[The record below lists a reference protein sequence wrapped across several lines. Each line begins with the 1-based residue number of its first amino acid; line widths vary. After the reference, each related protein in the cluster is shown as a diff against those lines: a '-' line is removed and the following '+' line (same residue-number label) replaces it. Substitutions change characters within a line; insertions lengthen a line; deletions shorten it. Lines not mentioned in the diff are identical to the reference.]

1 MGAFEY
7 YPISAGDCNYGAIL
21 PIRSELY
28 QLYVKAR
35 ETVNFDLEQ
44 LFIQYPGPIVGQ
56 PIYLQELYISDA
68 DRNPNFFS
76 RSANLDCVLEP
87 QYARLELAK
96 KFGLDRL
103 AALKENWLGNLHD
116 TGSFEV
122 NSCAYQTNG
131 VIAASQW
138 YAFERREEGENFKLV
153 FVDYG
158 WVDLSAGTREQ
169 LPERIRVLLD
179 RRDADGKMICDKRTY
194 RA

>member
-7 YPISAGDCNYGAIL
+7 YPIPAGDCNYGAIL

-56 PIYLQELYISDA
+56 PIYFQELYISDA
-68 DRNPNFFS
+68 DKNPNYFS
-76 RSANLDCVLEP
+76 RSANLNYVLEP
-87 QYARLELAK
+87 QYERLELAE

-138 YAFERREEGENFKLV
+138 YAFERREEGENFKIV
-153 FVDYG
+153 FINY
-158 WVDLSAGTREQ
+158 
-169 LPERIRVLLD
+169 
-179 RRDADGKMICDKRTY
+179 K
-194 RA
+194 